1 MLSTATMVG
10 LGKVYKNLM
19 VDVMDTNE
27 KLHERCRHIVMD
39 ATDCDYETADK
50 ALNECDN
57 HCKTAIVMI
66 LLNCDA
72 NEAKAKLQLADGF
85 VRKAVEK

>member
-1 MLSTATMVG
+1 
-10 LGKVYKNLM
+10 
-19 VDVMDTNE
+19 
-27 KLHERCRHIVMD
+27 MD

>member
-50 ALNECDN
+50 ALNECGN